1 MSRHKRGPGE
11 GSDPSLRK
19 EPPKGEED
27 GAFFE
32 EKLPALRAQ
41 RIGCCRL
48 GFLVARDVLAGHVAG
63 SVGEAAGVAAA
74 VEGAVDAGHRFPRS
88 VEAVDGLHVP
98 AEDFEVLG
106 DAHAAAGEVVPR
118 EHADHAVRTGT
129 DLVLLVGTAELRVVL
144 RFDGL
149 VPEFDLALEAF
160 EVHAGLLAELFKRV
174 GLPEVLAEFEF
185 LEDAFFGPGGQADK
199 SRELDR
205 LERAVPGGLVGEH
218 VVAAVRVVGE
228 VRRDV
233 ADAFLFRHEA
243 LAVLVDEDAALVGD
257 EPPAAVRAVAAAGD
271 DAAGI
276 RGDVLHVGERNADV
290 AHGGEHGGAV
300 VVRAADYDALAG
312 DGRNPAVKRLGRAR
326 DAARGHDDAE
336 AGAAV
341 DDLVV
346 AAALDA
352 DNAVGLFIK
361 PEARDGHGVMDLD
374 FAFGELLHEA
384 FDVVAPLEGI
394 LTMGAAMRVAGV
406 VFKMMSGKTVLGKP
420 VEGFAG
426 VLGEGV
432 DRFLEAHVVAVGH
445 DVFCKG
451 LPAVLDGRVGLL
463 ELGAVGGEEAA
474 AEIGGSME
482 RGEAGVEDF
491 DLLACVD
498 NLAGG
503 HHAGAAAAEN
513 DDIGF
518 HVPLGGHAG
527 GGGGGGKGRSGGAC
541 SGGGGGGAEKMA
553 AGKHLFSHD
562 HSPFMRIAKLWQSL
576 HSKWDLPCMLW
587 QALQSFSPR

>member
-1 MSRHKRGPGE
+1 M
-11 GSDPSLRK
+11 
-19 EPPKGEED
+19 
-27 GAFFE
+27 
-32 EKLPALRAQ
+32 
-41 RIGCCRL
+41 
-48 GFLVARDVLAGHVAG
+48 
-63 SVGEAAGVAAA
+63 
-74 VEGAVDAGHRFPRS
+74 
-88 VEAVDGLHVP
+88 
-98 AEDFEVLG
+98 
-106 DAHAAAGEVVPR
+106 
-118 EHADHAVRTGT
+118 
-129 DLVLLVGTAELRVVL
+129 
-144 RFDGL
+144 
-149 VPEFDLALEAF
+149 
-160 EVHAGLLAELFKRV
+160 
-174 GLPEVLAEFEF
+174 
-185 LEDAFFGPGGQADK
+185 
-199 SRELDR
+199 
-205 LERAVPGGLVGEH
+205 
-218 VVAAVRVVGE
+218 
-228 VRRDV
+228 
-233 ADAFLFRHEA
+233 
-243 LAVLVDEDAALVGD
+243 
-257 EPPAAVRAVAAAGD
+257 
-271 DAAGI
+271 
-276 RGDVLHVGERNADV
+276 GERNADV

-312 DGRNPAVKRLGRAR
+312 DGWNPAVKRLGRAR

-341 DDLVV
+341 DDLVA

-406 VFKMMSGKTVLGKP
+406 VFKMMSGKTVVGKP

-463 ELGAVGGEEAA
+463 ERGAVGGEEAA

-503 HHAGAAAAEN
+503 HHAGAAAPEN

-527 GGGGGGKGRSGGAC
+527 GGGGGGKGRSGGAG
-541 SGGGGGGAEKMA
+541 SGSGGGGAEKMA